1 LRDDLRWLRLRRVGR
16 GPAVIRSMTGW
27 GESAQDTPAGRLRV
41 EIKTVNHRHFN
52 ASLRTPHGFD
62 RYEADIQG
70 WLRSALA
77 RGHVNY
83 TLSVDRNGA
92 GAGDLPDLDLVR
104 AGRYRDLL
112 RRLKDELGLAG
123 DVEVGH
129 VARFG
134 EIFRAPDQEE
144 EPEIDPQVI
153 REVTEQA
160 MRAVI
165 VMRESEGRRLAEDL
179 EGRLASISTQL
190 DLVARRAPDRLLLE
204 RDRLRA
210 AVRELS
216 EQDGVDEERL
226 AREIAYLAEKWD
238 INEELVRFRAHVE
251 HFRETMDA
259 PADEPVGKRLGFLV
273 QEMHREANT
282 IGAKANDVV
291 IARASVTIKEE
302 IERLREQLENV
313 E

>member
-1 LRDDLRWLRLRRVGR
+1 M
-16 GPAVIRSMTGW
+16 IRSMTGW
-27 GESAQDTPAGRLRV
+27 GEAEQETQAGRLRV

-70 WLRSALA
+70 WLRGALA
-77 RGHVNY
+77 RGHVSY
-83 TLSVDRNGA
+83 TLSLRRDGAASEELPEVDLA
-92 GAGDLPDLDLVR
+92 R
-104 AGRYRDLL
+104 ASRYRDLL
-112 RRLKDELGLAG
+112 ERLRRELGLAG
-123 DVEVGH
+123 EVEIGH
-129 VARFG
+129 IARFG
-134 EIFRAPDQEE
+134 EIFRSPEANGAAPEV
-144 EPEIDPQVI
+144 EPAAI
-153 REVTEQA
+153 RAVTEQA
-160 MRAVI
+160 VRAV
-165 VMRESEGRRLAEDL
+165 VSMRESEGRRLADDL
-179 EGRLASISTQL
+179 DGRLEAIAAQL
-190 DLVARRAPDRLLLE
+190 GLIAQRAPERLVQE

-216 EQDGVDEERL
+216 EQDTVDEERL

-251 HFRETMDA
+251 HFRETMAA
-259 PADEPVGKRLGFLV
+259 PAEEPVGKRLGFLV

-282 IGAKANDVV
+282 IGAKANDVA
-291 IARASVTIKEE
+291 IARASVAIKEE